1 MLLKAKPEDFMA
13 EVYQAAA
20 PPQSSPSKTTWGI
33 VVVYHFLIAALLVF
47 MLALWWARSSPED
60 VLTPKE
66 VAVFVI
72 PMALVYFITGWGI
85 LKWKGWGRKVSLV
98 LNWLNVVAAVVELPR
113 IRTNS
118 TGVVG
123 VLLSCL
129 VLWWLS
135 VPTVKLKFRRGI
147 VAP

>member
-1 MLLKAKPEDFMA
+1 MLLKAKPEDFMV

-20 PPQSSPSKTTWGI
+20 PPQSIPSKTTWGI
-33 VVVYHFLIAALLVF
+33 VVVYHFLGAVLPVF
-47 MLALWWARSSPED
+47 VLALSWARSSPED
-60 VLTPKE
+60 VLGLKE
-66 VAVFVI
+66 VAVFAI
-72 PMALVYFITGWGI
+72 PMALIYFITGWGI
-85 LKWKGWGRKVSLV
+85 LKWRNWGRKVSLV

-113 IRTNS
+113 IRSHS
-118 TGVVG
+118 TGVIG

>member
-33 VVVYHFLIAALLVF
+33 VLVYHFLIAALLVF
-47 MLALWWARSSPED
+47 LLALSWARSSPED
-60 VLTPKE
+60 VLTPRE

-72 PMALVYFITGWGI
+72 PMALIYFITGWGI
-85 LKWKGWGRKVSLV
+85 LKWKNWGRKVSLV

-118 TGVVG
+118 KGVIS